1 MNIMHSGY
9 IDENILKM
17 AIEEIERL
25 VGGRI
30 TYTFIDDKIELN
42 VENFQVGST
51 ELQQIV
57 REVLNNY

>member
-42 VENFQVGST
+42 NRINDN
-51 ELQQIV
+51 LAA
-57 REVLNNY
+57 